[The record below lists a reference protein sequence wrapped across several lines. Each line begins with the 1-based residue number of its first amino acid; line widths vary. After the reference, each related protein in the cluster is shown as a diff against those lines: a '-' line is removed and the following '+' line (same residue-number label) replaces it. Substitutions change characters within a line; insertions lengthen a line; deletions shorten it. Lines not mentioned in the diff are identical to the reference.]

1 MKIYRWFVIS
11 LLFYPVASSFAQGY
25 DFKVLVSKGK
35 TEVKT
40 GDAWASIKVGASLS
54 ASDEIKIAENS
65 YLGLM
70 HVSGKPVEIKEAGP
84 HKLAD
89 VASKISKGSS
99 VMSKYTEFILSSEE
113 EKKNKLAAT
122 GAVHRGALKSPVI
135 LYMPRT
141 SYHLGN
147 EVYLSWHS
155 PGNSTEAE
163 VVVMNL
169 AEDELAKYK
178 TEGTSYRLN
187 LNDTK
192 LIKEQ
197 NLLIKIVTADG
208 YQSANTS
215 VKRLQGS
222 RKAEVEREWNEFM
235 SSVSDGTAL
244 EKYLQ
249 AGFFESH
256 LLLTDALNA
265 YQQALEM
272 APDVELYKEEYAR
285 FLQRLGLVSKE

>member
-1 MKIYRWFVIS
+1 MKIYRWFALCLFIHSVNTS
-11 LLFYPVASSFAQGY
+11 LAQSY

-54 ASDEIKIAENS
+54 ASDEVKIAENS

-70 HVSGKPVEIKEAGP
+70 HASGKPVEIKDAGP

-122 GAVHRGALKSPVI
+122 GAVHRDLKAPVI

-141 SYHLGN
+141 SYHMGN
-147 EVYLSWHS
+147 EVYLSWYS
-155 PGNSTEAE
+155 PGKSAEAE
-163 VVVMNL
+163 VIVMNL
-169 AEDELAKYK
+169 AEDVLAKYQV
-178 TEGTSYRLN
+178 EGTSYKLN
-187 LNDTK
+187 LTDPK
-192 LIKEQ
+192 LVSEQ
-197 NLLIKIVTADG
+197 NLLIKVKTADG
-208 YQSANTS
+208 FQSGNTS

-222 RKAEVEREWNEFM
+222 KKAEVEKEWNEFM

-256 LLLTDALNA
+256 LLLSDALTA
-265 YQQALEM
+265 YQQAIEM
-272 APDVELYKEEYAR
+272 APDVDLYKEEYVR
-285 FLQRLGLVSKE
+285 FLQRLGLVTKN

>member
-1 MKIYRWFVIS
+1 MKIYRWFIVA
-11 LLFYPVASSFAQGY
+11 LLVYPVAYLAAQSY

-35 TEVKT
+35 TEVKS

-54 ASDEIKIAENS
+54 ASDEVKIAENS

-99 VMSKYTEFILSSEE
+99 VMSKYTEFILSSED

-122 GAVHRGALKSPVI
+122 GAVHRDLKAPVT
-135 LYMPRT
+135 LYMPKT

-147 EVYLSWHS
+147 EVYLSWRS
-155 PGNSTEAE
+155 PGKSSEAE

-169 AEDELAKYK
+169 AEDVLAKYK
-178 TEGTSYRLN
+178 VEGTSYRLN
-187 LNDTK
+187 LTDPK

-197 NLLIKIVTADG
+197 NLLIKVVTADG

-215 VKRLQGS
+215 VKRLQGTK
-222 RKAEVEREWNEFM
+222 KAEVEKEWNEFM

-256 LLLTDALNA
+256 LLLSDALTA
-265 YQQALEM
+265 YQQAIEL
-272 APDVELYKEEYAR
+272 APDVELYKEEYNR
-285 FLQRLGLVSKE
+285 FLQRLGLVPKE